1 MSIAIS
7 AVVKPS
13 RSLLVIV
20 SGMSVGII
28 VAAGMIASGT
38 VGELSLYSRLV
49 VVVLCVLAA
58 IVGFFQTYRKRK
70 TFHIDISGIGQ
81 IRLSEYNGI
90 VTFPA
95 FDGQRESESCVEGEL
110 VKLMADSTIWPHFL
124 LLRLQGEGGRITAIP
139 ILADCMAEDSFRAI
153 SVACRWIAAQNTRAK
168 GELI

>member
-28 VAAGMIASGT
+28 LAAGMVASAR
-38 VGELSLYSRLV
+38 VGELSIYSRLLV
-49 VVVLCVLAA
+49 AGLCVLAA
-58 IVGFFQTYRKRK
+58 IAGFFQAFRKRK

-90 VTFPA
+90 VTSPA
-95 FDGQRESESCVEGEL
+95 FSGQSKSDSCGEDEV
-110 VKLMADSTIWPHFL
+110 VKLMADSTIWPHLL
-124 LLRLQGEGGRITAIP
+124 LLRFQGEGGRISAIP
-139 ILADCMAEDSFRAI
+139 ILPDCMVEDSFRAL